1 MTVFFERVRCGR
13 WRRLVSRGLDG
24 RLRPGE
30 DALAALSDH
39 LLGCVSCRVYADG
52 LEEDALRLKT
62 WLTGLV
68 RPSWVAQ
75 VVPLDEP
82 KPVAGLPAWISRSL
96 FASTLGLGLLVALV
110 VASGPYALCFGA
122 LPGVV
127 PEPGD
132 VLVGM
137 FLVFTVFGGVF
148 LLMARDAVARSMVR
162 VGSWARVARPA
173 ATTAGSLLLASGLY
187 VLGMYFKLT
196 CAVWGIS

>member
-1 MTVFFERVRCGR
+1 MRAFWERVRCRR

-39 LLGCVSCRVYADG
+39 LLGCAPCRAYADG
-52 LEEDALRLKT
+52 LEEDALRLRA
-62 WLTGLV
+62 WLAGLA
-68 RPSWVAQ
+68 RPAWVAQ
-75 VVPLDEP
+75 VVPLGDP
-82 KPVAGLPAWISRSL
+82 APAPLPAWINRSL
-96 FASTLGLGLLVALV
+96 FASTLGLGMLAALV
-110 VASGPYALCFGA
+110 IASGPYALCFGT

-137 FLVFTVFGGVF
+137 LLVFTVFGGIS
-148 LLMARDAVARSMVR
+148 LLMAREVMMRSLVR
-162 VGSWARVARPA
+162 VGSWARVVRPA
-173 ATTAGSLLLASGLY
+173 ATATGSIFLASGIY
-187 VLGMYFKLT
+187 ILGMYYQLT

>member
-1 MTVFFERVRCGR
+1 MPLWDRLRCRR
-13 WRRLVSRGLDG
+13 WRRLASRGLDG

-39 LLGCVSCRVYADG
+39 LLGCAPCRAYADG
-52 LEEDALRLKT
+52 LEEDAWRLRS
-62 WLTGLV
+62 WLAALA

-75 VVPLDEP
+75 VVPLGAPES
-82 KPVAGLPAWISRSL
+82 AALPAWISPSL
-96 FASTLGLGLLVALV
+96 FVSTAGLGLLAALV
-110 VASGPYALCFGA
+110 MASGPYALCFDT

-127 PEPGD
+127 PEPRD

-137 FLVFTVFGGVF
+137 LLVFTVFGGVAV
-148 LLMARDAVARSMVR
+148 LMARETVARSLVR

-173 ATTAGSLLLASGLY
+173 ATATGSLFLASGFY
-187 VLGMYFKLT
+187 IFGMYFKLT